1 MNYGHVKK
9 MFRADL
15 LAGKHILITGGGTGL
30 GKSMAAHLLE
40 LGAEIA
46 ICGRREDVLQATV
59 EELTKATGGTMT
71 AHACDIRDAEAVEA
85 MMTDL
90 FQKQPLDGLINNAA
104 GNILAKSEMLSP
116 RAVDAVVNIVLK
128 GSANCT
134 LAAGRRWLDLERPGT
149 VLSVT
154 TTYAWTGSAYVLPS
168 AMAKAGVLAMT
179 QSLAVEWGGRGIRLN
194 AIAPGPFPTKG
205 AWDRL
210 VPNAEIAEA
219 FETRNP
225 LGRPGDHRE
234 LTNLVAF
241 LMADGSSYVN
251 GDVITIDGGE
261 WLKGAGQFSFLQ
273 DHMTDEDWA
282 AMRPKRGTATS

>member
-1 MNYGHVKK
+1 
-9 MFRADL
+9 MFQPDL
-15 LAGKHILITGGGTGL
+15 LAGKRILITGGGTGL
-30 GKSMAAHLLE
+30 GRSMAEHLLE

-46 ICGRREDVLQATV
+46 ICGRRKDVLTDTA
-59 EELTKATGGTMT
+59 KALAEQTGGKIQSYS
-71 AHACDIRDAEAVEA
+71 CDIREADAIEA
-85 MMTDL
+85 MMDQI
-90 FQKQPLDGLINNAA
+90 FGDRPLDGLINNAA
-104 GNILAKSEMLSP
+104 GNILARSETLSH

-134 LAAGRRWLDLERPGT
+134 LAAGRRWLAAKHPGT

-154 TTYAWTGSAYVLPS
+154 TTYAWTGSAFVLPS

-179 QSLAVEWGGRGIRLN
+179 QSLAVEWGARGIRLN

-205 AWDRL
+205 AWERL
-210 VPNAEIAEA
+210 VPTPEIAEA

-225 LGRPGDHRE
+225 LKRPGEHRE

-241 LMADGSSYVN
+241 LMADGSAYVN
-251 GDVITIDGGE
+251 GDVVTIDGGE

-273 DHMTDEDWA
+273 EHMTDDLWA
-282 AMRPKRGTATS
+282 AMQPKK

>member
-1 MNYGHVKK
+1 

-179 QSLAVEWGGRGIRLN
+179 QSLAVEWGDRGIRLN
-194 AIAPGPFPTKG
+194 AVAPGPFPTKG

-210 VPNAEIAEA
+210 VPNAEIAKA

>member
-1 MNYGHVKK
+1 V
-9 MFRADL
+9 
-15 LAGKHILITGGGTGL
+15 LIHSL
-30 GKSMAAHLLE
+30 
-40 LGAEIA
+40 
-46 ICGRREDVLQATV
+46 
-59 EELTKATGGTMT
+59 
-71 AHACDIRDAEAVEA
+71 DIRDAVAVET
-85 MMTDL
+85 MMTEL
-90 FQKQPLDGLINNAA
+90 FEDRPLDGLINNAA
-104 GNILAKSEMLSP
+104 GNILAKSETLSP
-116 RAVDAVVNIVLK
+116 RAVDAVVDIVLK

-134 LAAGRRWLDLERPGT
+134 LGAGRRWLNVGHPGT

-179 QSLAVEWGGRGIRLN
+179 QSLAVEWGDRGIRLN

-210 VPNAEIAEA
+210 VPNADIASV
-219 FETRNP
+219 FESRNP
-225 LGRPGDHRE
+225 LKRPGEHRE

-241 LMADGSSYVN
+241 LLADGSGYIN

-273 DHMTDEDWA
+273 DVMTEEDWT
-282 AMRPKRGTATS
+282 AMRPKKSGK

>member
-1 MNYGHVKK
+1 
-9 MFRADL
+9 MFQSDL
-15 LAGKHILITGGGTGL
+15 LAGKRILITGGGTGL
-30 GKSMAAHLLE
+30 GRSMAEHLLE
-40 LGAEIA
+40 LGADIA
-46 ICGRREDVLQATV
+46 ICGRREAVLDETATALA
-59 EELTKATGGTMT
+59 EKTGGNIETYG
-71 AHACDIRDAEAVEA
+71 CDIREADAVEA
-85 MMTDL
+85 MMDHL
-90 FQKQPLDGLINNAA
+90 FQRQPLDGLINNAA
-104 GNILAKSEMLSP
+104 GNILAKSEELSP

-134 LAAGRRWLDLERPGT
+134 LAAGRRWLALPHPGT
-149 VLSVT
+149 VLSIT

-179 QSLAVEWGGRGIRLN
+179 QSLAVEWGDRGIRLN
-194 AIAPGPFPTKG
+194 AVAPGPFPTKG

-210 VPNAEIAEA
+210 VPTPEIAKA

-225 LGRPGDHRE
+225 LKRSGEHRE

-273 DHMTDEDWA
+273 DVMSDDLWA
-282 AMRPKRGTATS
+282 AMRPQKKS

>member
-1 MNYGHVKK
+1 MTTI
-9 MFRADL
+9 FRDDL
-15 LAGKHILITGGGTGL
+15 LAGKRILITGGGTGL
-30 GKSMAAHLLE
+30 GKSMAGHLLE

-46 ICGRREDVLQATV
+46 ICGRREDVLAATV
-59 EELTKATGGTMT
+59 EELGKATGGKIT
-71 AHACDIRDAEAVEA
+71 AHGCDIRDAEAVDA
-85 MMTDL
+85 MMSSL
-90 FQKQPLDGLINNAA
+90 FDQQPLDGLINNAA
-104 GNILAKSEMLSP
+104 GNILARSEELSP

-134 LAAGRRWLDLERPGT
+134 LAAGRRWLDKEQPGT
-149 VLSVT
+149 VLSIT
-154 TTYAWTGSAYVLPS
+154 TTYAWTGSAFVLPS

-194 AIAPGPFPTKG
+194 AVAPGPFPTKG

-210 VPNAEIAEA
+210 VPNAEIADA

-225 LGRPGDHRE
+225 LKRPGEHRE

-273 DHMTDEDWA
+273 DMMSDEDW
-282 AMRPKRGTATS
+282 TAIRSQARQASRKE

>member
-1 MNYGHVKK
+1 
-9 MFRADL
+9 MFQSDL
-15 LAGKHILITGGGTGL
+15 LTGKRILITGGGTGL
-30 GKSMAAHLLE
+30 GKSMAHHLLE
-40 LGAEIA
+40 LGAEVA
-46 ICGRREDVLQATV
+46 ICGRRADVLTATAN
-59 EELTKATGGTMT
+59 ELMEATGGKVVT
-71 AHACDIRDAEAVEA
+71 HNLDIRDSDAVEA
-85 MMTDL
+85 MMTSL
-90 FQKQPLDGLINNAA
+90 FEARPLDGLINNAA
-104 GNILAKSEMLSP
+104 GNILAKSEELSP
-116 RAVDAVVNIVLK
+116 RAVDAVVGIVLK

-134 LAAGRRWLDLERPGT
+134 LAAGRRWLEAKHPGV
-149 VLSVT
+149 VLSIT

-179 QSLAVEWGGRGIRLN
+179 QSLAVEWGDRGIRLN

-210 VPNAEIAEA
+210 VPNAEIAKS

-225 LGRPGDHRE
+225 LKRPGEHRE

-241 LMADGSSYVN
+241 LLADGSAYVN

-273 DHMTDEDWA
+273 DMMTEEDWA
-282 AMRPKRGTATS
+282 AMRPNKSG

>member
-1 MNYGHVKK
+1 
-9 MFRADL
+9 MFRDDL

-30 GKSMAAHLLE
+30 GRSMAEHLLE
-40 LGAEIA
+40 LGAEVA
-46 ICGRREDVLQATV
+46 ICGRRPEVLEATAD
-59 EELTKATGGTMT
+59 ELGKTTGGKIT
-71 AHACDIRDAEAVEA
+71 AYSCDIRDADAVEA
-85 MMTDL
+85 MMTAL
-90 FQKQPLDGLINNAA
+90 FDQQPLHGLINNAA
-104 GNILAKSEMLSP
+104 GNILAKSEALSP

-134 LAAGRRWLDLERPGT
+134 LAAGRRWLDLGRSGT

-154 TTYAWTGSAYVLPS
+154 TTYAWTGSAFVLPS

-210 VPNAEIAEA
+210 VPSPEIAEA

-225 LGRPGDHRE
+225 LGRPGEHRE

-241 LMADGSSYVN
+241 LMADGSGYVN

-273 DHMTDEDWA
+273 DMMSDEDWA
-282 AMRPKRGTATS
+282 AILAQARGASSKT